1 MKKSEF
7 LIKKMDC
14 PSEENM
20 IRMKLE
26 GLTQIKTLSFD
37 IPDRKLE
44 IYHDGDLEEIKG
56 SIHSLDLNSSLV
68 SSRELDDDEEILIEP
83 EKKQRKVLLTV
94 FIINLTF
101 FIGEFIAGLLS
112 GSMGLVADSLDM
124 LADALVY
131 GLSLMAVGSAIS
143 KKKRV
148 AKLSGYFQMT
158 LAIFGFIEVVRRFFE
173 SEKLPDFQTMII
185 ISILALAANS
195 YCLALLLRSKSKE
208 AHMQASTIFTSN
220 DIVINFG
227 VILAGALVY
236 LTQSNYPDL
245 VIGTIVFLIVIR
257 GAVRIL
263 QLAK

>member
-26 GLTQIKTLSFD
+26 GLDQIKTLTFD
-37 IPDRKLE
+37 IPGRKLE
-44 IYHDGDLEEIKG
+44 VYHEGGLEEIER
-56 SIHSLDLNSSLV
+56 SIDRLDLNSSLI

-83 EKKQRKVLLTV
+83 EKNQRRVLWTV

-101 FIGEFIAGLLS
+101 FIGELIAGLLS
-112 GSMGLVADSLDM
+112 RSMGLVADSLDM
-124 LADALVY
+124 LADAVVY
-131 GLSLMAVGSAIS
+131 GLSLLAVGGALS

-148 AKLSGYFQMT
+148 AKLSGYFQMA
-158 LAIFGFIEVVRRFFE
+158 LAIIGFGEVTRRFFE
-173 SEKLPDFQTMII
+173 SEKIPDFQTMII
-185 ISILALAANS
+185 VSILALAANAI
-195 YCLALLLRSKSKE
+195 CLYLLLKSKSRE

-220 DIVINFG
+220 DIVINSG
-227 VILAGALVY
+227 VILAGVLVY

-245 VIGTIVFLIVIR
+245 IIGTIVFLIVIR

-263 QLAK
+263 QIAK